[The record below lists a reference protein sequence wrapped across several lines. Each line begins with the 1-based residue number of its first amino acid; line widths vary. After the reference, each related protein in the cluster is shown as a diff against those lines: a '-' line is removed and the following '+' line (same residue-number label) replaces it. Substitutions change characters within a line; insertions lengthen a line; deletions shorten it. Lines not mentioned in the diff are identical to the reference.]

1 MDSRHDSVNILDTT
15 HRRLLDGLAAAPLA
29 RHD

>member
-1 MDSRHDSVNILDTT
+1 MDSRHDSVNIPDTT
-15 HRRLLDGLAAAPLA
+15 HRHLLDGLVAAPLA